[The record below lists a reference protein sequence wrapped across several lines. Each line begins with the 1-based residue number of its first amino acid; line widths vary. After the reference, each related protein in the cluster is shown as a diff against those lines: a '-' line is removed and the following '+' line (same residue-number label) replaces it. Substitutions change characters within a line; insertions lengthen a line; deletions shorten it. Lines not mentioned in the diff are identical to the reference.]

1 MNPALPATVPTLL
14 LRLPKVPLQLLLPL
28 KAPLR
33 LHRQLKVLLRL
44 HQPLKA
50 LHRPL
55 PLPKV
60 LLRLLTLRR
69 QNDSQPLCGPII
81 KCSIRPRCHG
91 SGVFFGTTEFVA
103 LKLHDAA
110 GVKATDQLPQ
120 HRSINQTT

>member
-1 MNPALPATVPTLL
+1 VNPALPATVLTLL
-14 LRLPKVPLQLLLPL
+14 LRLLKVPLLPL
-28 KAPLR
+28 KAPFR
-33 LHRQLKVLLRL
+33 LPRQLKVLLRL

-91 SGVFFGTTEFVA
+91 SGVFFW
-103 LKLHDAA
+103 H
-110 GVKATDQLPQ
+110 
-120 HRSINQTT
+120 HRIRRPKTPRRRRRQGD